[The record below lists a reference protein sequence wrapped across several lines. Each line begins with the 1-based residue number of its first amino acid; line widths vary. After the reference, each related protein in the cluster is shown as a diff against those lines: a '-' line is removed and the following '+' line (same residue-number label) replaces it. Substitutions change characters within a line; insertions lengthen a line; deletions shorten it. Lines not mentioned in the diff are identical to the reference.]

1 MLERTLPHSNEAEQ
15 GVIGGLMLDNT
26 QWSVVSGLVHKED
39 FYIREH
45 RLIYTAIEQLAERQ
59 DPFDFLLVSEQLQ
72 KMGYADEV
80 GLWLVGEIARNTLS
94 LVNIRQYAQHVR
106 ERASKRQFILASQ
119 HLMDAAYDNQ
129 NDFSAIIEM
138 AEQHL
143 GKAIEQ
149 APTGNPLAKRV
160 RSKIETDSRAAI
172 DRMKNQRWL
181 IDEVIPSD
189 AFGVVYGP
197 SGGYKSFIVLD
208 MSASIATGRDWHG
221 RSIDLPGTVLY
232 IGAEGAVGLHLR
244 KLAWQIRWQDEARN
258 LAVLGQAITLT
269 EKQETKALVDAAK
282 DFQSFIGEPIRLVVI
297 DTLARS
303 FGGDENSAS
312 DMGAFIRACDQLR
325 TELDGA
331 TVLVVHHSGKDS
343 EKGARGS
350 SALRAACDFELK
362 VSPRGDKMTSL
373 ACTKA
378 KDSEPFESMQFKLSP
393 VDIGE
398 KDHKGRD
405 LTSLVLEIDH
415 NAPAMDEATQKVM
428 NEGGPKKAILD
439 LYLQVKLRQG
449 GEISRVFL
457 RDEYYHVMGGN
468 TEAHRKAFSRGLA
481 KLIED
486 EILEETREGML
497 VKLDPF

>member
-1 MLERTLPHSNEAEQ
+1 MYEMAPPHSVEAEQ
-15 GVIGGLMLDNT
+15 AVVGGLM
-26 QWSVVSGLVHKED
+26 QEPAAWSVVSNLCRKED
-39 FYIREH
+39 FYVREH
-45 RLIYTAIEQLAERQ
+45 RLIFAAIEQLAERQ
-59 DPFDFLLVSEQLQ
+59 DPVDYFLVHEQLQ
-72 KMGYADEV
+72 RMGHGDEV
-80 GLWLVGEIARNTLS
+80 S
-94 LVNIRQYAQHVR
+94 LVLVLEIVKATYSLANIKVYAQIIH
-106 ERASKRQFILASQ
+106 ERASRRQIIAAAQSLS
-119 HLMDAAYDNQ
+119 DAAHDNQ
-129 NDFSAIIEM
+129 NEFSAIIEM

-143 GKAIEQ
+143 GKAIES

-208 MSASIATGRDWHG
+208 MSAAIATGRDWHG

-244 KLAWQIRWQDEARN
+244 KLAWQIRWQEEARN

-282 DFQSFIGEPIRLVVI
+282 DFQAFIGEPIRLVVI

-331 TVLVVHHSGKDS
+331 TVLVVHHSGKDN

-378 KDSEPFESMQFKLSP
+378 KDSEPFENMQFKLNP
-393 VDIGE
+393 VEIGE

-405 LTSLVLEIDH
+405 LTSLVLEVDH
-415 NAPAMDEATQKVM
+415 SAPALDEATQKVM

-486 EILEETREGML
+486 EVLEETREGIL
-497 VKLDPF
+497 VKTDPF